1 MTYGIQAFNSVGD
14 VLFDTERL
22 SQVQITASGTW
33 SGTGTDAQNTLTRA
47 TGEMIC
53 LGIPNTNIR
62 KYKIKQVTG
71 GLRNDSG
78 IDVNYVKL
86 SAINE
91 QSSSFANSYGIEL
104 FDSSGDL
111 SYSSNYTQGFKIKA
125 IYPPGSLSGQDSAN
139 YPSTVWT
146 GSLTNIYFTIG
157 GTGYG
162 TTISDNFGLFEYGSS
177 KVKYLNTARLG
188 GVTYGFVNRQ
198 VVQVIEIRN

>member
-33 SGTGTDAQNTLTRA
+33 SGTGSNSQNTLTRA
-47 TGEMIC
+47 TGEMVC
-53 LGIPNTNIR
+53 LGIPNTTNR
-62 KYKIKQVTG
+62 RYKIKQVTG

-78 IDVNYVKL
+78 VDVNYVKL

-91 QSSSFANSYGIEL
+91 QSPSFANSYGIEL

-125 IYPPGSLSGQDSAN
+125 IYPPGSLSGLDTTAN
-139 YPSTVWT
+139 PSTVWT

-162 TTISDNFGLFEYGSS
+162 TSISDNFGLFVYESS
-177 KVKYLNTARLG
+177 KVKYANSALLG
-188 GVTYGFVNRQ
+188 GATYGFVNVD